1 MKKLIFLSV
10 LMIFLSCKKAEDAQ
24 VDSVAIEGVQ
34 NEIELP
40 EYSLIEEKDI
50 SIRTQMEDD
59 APLNKRILYKYVVSE
74 KIKREQIG
82 LLFNKLIKEKISLD
96 NEIDEITIAFYSN
109 KDIVDGA
116 YDVAIATWMPA
127 NGEVTDDIALNNNRE
142 SYKIDI
148 TIPDNLEEYLANK
161 FIKSDK
167 FGLSEELRKQIS
179 IEIGDSEARAN
190 KDADKIFPSVNA
202 SNQEKYAN
210 KLDELIEKYK
220 QEIIKKHN
228 INEDIYFSIME
239 EGIEKRWE

>member
-10 LMIFLSCKKAEDAQ
+10 LIIFLSCKKAEDAQ

-50 SIRTQMEDD
+50 SVRTQMEDD

-161 FIKSDK
+161 FIKSNK
-167 FGLSEELRKQIS
+167 FGLSEELRK
-179 IEIGDSEARAN
+179 
-190 KDADKIFPSVNA
+190 
-202 SNQEKYAN
+202 
-210 KLDELIEKYK
+210 
-220 QEIIKKHN
+220 
-228 INEDIYFSIME
+228 
-239 EGIEKRWE
+239 